1 MRVAAWLAEF
11 VRELRRR
18 RVVRVAIV
26 YAVVAWALVQ
36 VAATVGPAL
45 DLPEWTD
52 SFVVLMA
59 LIGFP
64 LAIILAWA
72 YDLTPDGVRRTE
84 TEAEDE
90 PDRPRPT
97 PPPPVSSP
105 AHRIAAPQRRLLAPE
120 SPSSGAQRIVRLP
133 DRTAPPGPADLR
145 RAALATLRHE
155 LRTPLNA
162 VIGYSELLL
171 EDLPEDRAEPLRAVL
186 AAGQRNLTLVNE
198 IVRPSLSDDEA
209 DDALVASMRRRV
221 REEMGQPAERLVQLS
236 RSAREALADEPAA
249 ADADLERIVEAAG
262 RMLEVV
268 RAEARAEEGTGSGVD
283 EGPTRTLAARV
294 IAGLPRGHPPVLDA
308 PPKHGHILVVD
319 DNDDNRL
326 LLSRQLA
333 REGFSVSVA
342 ADGQAALDALRDSDF
357 DLVLLDVLM
366 PGLDGIEVL
375 ARMHEEPTLAEIPVI
390 MTSAMDEIEGVA
402 RCIEQGAVDYLT
414 KPFDPVLLHARIGA
428 TLDLHRLRA
437 QQRRARQELEAE
449 VAWSDRLVRSLVP
462 GPLTGR
468 VREGLGS
475 VVETHDA
482 VTSLVVVLQGLGTYG
497 MRQGA
502 AALESWISET
512 MVAFESIARELPV
525 EMHWET
531 GATMLASTGTIPSQP
546 LQTEAIAELALRL
559 RDAAVGQVAGMEPVR
574 VGIGVHTGS
583 AVCALIDAGRVSFGL
598 WGDAPDTARELAW
611 RCPTGEVR
619 ASPAAH
625 AALHGAFTF
634 ESRGFLETGAGS
646 QMRVF
651 ALVGRRAAGVPR

>member
-1 MRVAAWLAEF
+1 MSASWIAVF
-11 VRELRRR
+11 FQELRRR

-26 YAVVAWALVQ
+26 YAVVSWALVQ

-45 DLPEWTD
+45 NLPDWTD

-64 LAIILAWA
+64 LAMILAWA
-72 YDLTPDGVRRTE
+72 YEVTPEGVRRTE
-84 TEAEDE
+84 PE
-90 PDRPRPT
+90 PEPRPQPSPAAPLT
-97 PPPPVSSP
+97 APLARSAAPPRRGLPTEPVSSP
-105 AHRIAAPQRRLLAPE
+105 THRATRAP
-120 SPSSGAQRIVRLP
+120 VRT
-133 DRTAPPGPADLR
+133 DPPGPAELR
-145 RAALATLRHE
+145 RAAVATLRHE
-155 LRTPLNA
+155 LRTPLGA

-198 IVRPSLSDDEA
+198 IVRPAVGEDTPDDTSLA
-209 DDALVASMRRRV
+209 RMRRRV
-221 REEMGQPAERLVQLS
+221 CEEMGRPAERLVELC
-236 RSAREALADEPAA
+236 REARVALADEPAA
-249 ADADLERIVEAAG
+249 AEQDLDRIVEAAG
-262 RMLEVV
+262 RLLEVV
-268 RAEARAEEGTGSGVD
+268 QAEARGAEGGGTGVD
-283 EGPTRTLAARV
+283 AGPTRTLAARV
-294 IAGLPRGHPPVLDA
+294 IAGLPRGQAPLADA

-319 DNDDNRL
+319 DNEDNRL

-333 REGFSVSVA
+333 RAGFSVSVA
-342 ADGQAALDALRDSDF
+342 ADGAAALAALRDSDF

-375 ARMHEEPTLAEIPVI
+375 ARMHDDPSLAEIPVI

-437 QQRRARQELEAE
+437 QQRRARQELDLEL
-449 VAWSDRLVRSLVP
+449 AWSDRLVRSLVP
-462 GPLTGR
+462 GPLTSR

-502 AALESWISET
+502 AALEAWVSGT
-512 MVAFESIARELPV
+512 MVAFEAIAHELPV

-531 GATMLASTGTIPSQP
+531 GATMLASTGTIASKP
-546 LQTEAIAELALRL
+546 LETDAIAELALRL
-559 RDAAVGQVAGMEPVR
+559 RDAAVERVAGMEPVR
-574 VGIGVHTGS
+574 VGIGVHTGT

-625 AALHGAFTF
+625 AALHDTFIF
-634 ESRGFLETGAGS
+634 ESRGFLETAAGS
-646 QMRVF
+646 QMRAF
-651 ALVGRRAAGVPR
+651 ALVGRRAAGIQR